1 MPGEKAINI
10 PKVISQRIIQM
21 PASSSYRVALML
33 ENDCPAVH
41 ISVKAIGDDGT
52 KENITIK
59 EYKYEKQKTPVN
71 SDVMV
76 IRDVKAKTPYEIFLF
91 LEYSEKMLLELLIY

>member
-1 MPGEKAINI
+1 
-10 PKVISQRIIQM
+10 
-21 PASSSYRVALML
+21 ML
-33 ENDCPAVH
+33 ENDCPTVH